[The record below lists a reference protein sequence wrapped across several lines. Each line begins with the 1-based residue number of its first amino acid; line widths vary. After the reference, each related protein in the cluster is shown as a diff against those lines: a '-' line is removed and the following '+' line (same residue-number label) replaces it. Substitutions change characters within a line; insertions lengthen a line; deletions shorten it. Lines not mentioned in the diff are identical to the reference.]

1 MNLDFADRVIILTG
15 AGGGIGSASVKLLV
29 ESGAH
34 VVCVDQNEAA
44 LQSLSKGLPQNQIT
58 LVPIAVT
65 DADSVS
71 KVIELIMTKHS
82 RLDAFIHMAAV
93 LEILEIDD
101 VTEEDWQNHMN
112 SNVSATFFFSRAA
125 ANVMKEQGKGG
136 RIILLS
142 SGAWLS
148 GGMSDRL
155 PYATTKGAVTT
166 MSRGLAKAYG
176 PHGITVNTIAPG
188 LIDTAMMRK
197 GLSDSARKQMED
209 ATPLRRFG
217 NPEEVAAVVAFL
229 ASDAAS
235 FISGATINVS
245 GGFTLY

>member
-1 MNLDFADRVIILTG
+1 
-15 AGGGIGSASVKLLV
+15 
-29 ESGAH
+29 
-34 VVCVDQNEAA
+34 
-44 LQSLSKGLPQNQIT
+44 
-58 LVPIAVT
+58 
-65 DADSVS
+65 
-71 KVIELIMTKHS
+71 
-82 RLDAFIHMAAV
+82 MAAV

-101 VTEEDWQNHMN
+101 VTEKDWQNHMN
-112 SNVSATFFFSRAA
+112 SNVSVTFFFARAA
-125 ANVMKEQGKGG
+125 ANIMKEQGKGG

-166 MSRGLAKAYG
+166 MSKGLAKAYG
-176 PHGITVNTIAPG
+176 PHGITVNAIAPG

-197 GLSDSARKQMED
+197 GLSDSARKQMEN

-245 GGFTLY
+245 GGFILY